1 MAISRKKQEAISKF
15 IEAEN
20 AVANYRGVTYYRF
33 SWKPYVNMTIKQ
45 LSNCADSCMKLLEQ
59 ELPAASEK
67 QINFLN
73 ILLAKDY
80 NHTVR
85 DRYEAAIAE
94 GKHINK
100 WQAIELIGTLKTND
114 DYIYGSYPNI
124 SQGDFA
130 ELEER
135 MDSIISMMK

>member
-124 SQGDFA
+124 SQSDFA

>member
-1 MAISRKKQEAISKF
+1 MLRIPLCFRCRVHRRPGRSFR
-15 IEAEN
+15 
-20 AVANYRGVTYYRF
+20 R
-33 SWKPYVNMTIKQ
+33 
-45 LSNCADSCMKLLEQ
+45 
-59 ELPAASEK
+59 AASEK

-124 SQGDFA
+124 SQNDFA

>member
-1 MAISRKKQEAISKF
+1 MAISRKKQEAINKF
-15 IEAEN
+15 MDAEN
-20 AVANYRGVTYYRF
+20 AVATYRGVTYYKF

-45 LSNCADSCMKLLEQ
+45 LNNCADACMKLLNE

-80 NHTVR
+80 NHSAR
-85 DRYEAAIAE
+85 ERYEAAVAE
-94 GKHINK
+94 GKRINK

-124 SQGDFA
+124 GQSDFA
-130 ELEER
+130 ELEAQ